1 MTLQPG
7 RHVQHSGIDR
17 EIRTATL
24 MEKAND
30 TKALTPGLL
39 HPPTR
44 CRGPFSGKVDSF
56 T

>member
-7 RHVQHSGIDR
+7 KHVQHSGIDR
-17 EIRTATL
+17 GIRTATL

-30 TKALTPGLL
+30 TKALTAGLL
-39 HPPTR
+39 HPPAR
-44 CRGPFSGKVDSF
+44 CREPFFGKVDSF